1 MNMSKNVCLLT
12 KVLLIIVPFG
22 KFCIEHMSGLAGL
35 FVLDVA
41 VQLGDTRFE
50 SRLVVVHLHDI
61 QCSKQFKSL

>member
-1 MNMSKNVCLLT
+1 
-12 KVLLIIVPFG
+12 
-22 KFCIEHMSGLAGL
+22 MSGLAGL